1 MVHPWFEWRCG
12 QSWSEI
18 MRHGSQRVGPIA
30 IALGLLTGSLPGAL
44 LHADTLVLRDGT
56 QVNGR
61 LIEVRNNTIEF
72 EPNRR
77 GQSTMRINRRDVR
90 RIEFD
95 NGYDGGNDTGY
106 DRPPYDRPGRP
117 GGDYG
122 GQREREV
129 NVQAR
134 ERWYDTGI
142 DLRGGQTI
150 RFQASGRVRWGP
162 GRQDGPEGEN
172 NSPHNPNRPIPSRPA
187 AALVGRIDNDSP
199 FFIGSD
205 NAPIRVRSSG
215 RLYLMINDD
224 VLEDNTGSFR
234 VVIYY

>member
-1 MVHPWFEWRCG
+1 
-12 QSWSEI
+12 
-18 MRHGSQRVGPIA
+18 MRHRSQRVGPIA
-30 IALGLLTGSLPGAL
+30 IAIGLLAGTMLQ
-44 LHADTLVLRDGT
+44 ADTLVLRDGT

-61 LIEVRNNTIEF
+61 LIEIRNNTIEF

-77 GQSTMRINRRDVR
+77 GQSTMRVNRRDVR

-95 NGYDGGNDTGY
+95 NGYDGGNDTGFGGGY
-106 DRPPYDRPGRP
+106 DRPGRPGGDYGRP

-134 ERWYDTGI
+134 ERWLDTGI
-142 DLRGGQTI
+142 DVRGGQVV

-162 GRQDGPEGEN
+162 GRQDGPEGEDD
-172 NSPHNPNRPIPSRPA
+172 SPHNPGRPIPSRPA
-187 AALVGRIDNDSP
+187 AALVGRIDNDAP

-205 NAPIRVRSSG
+205 NGQIRVRSSG

-224 VLEDNTGSFR
+224 VLEDNSGSFR

>member
-1 MVHPWFEWRCG
+1 
-12 QSWSEI
+12 

-30 IALGLLTGSLPGAL
+30 IALGLLSGVF

-72 EPNRR
+72 EPYRR

-95 NGYDGGNDTGY
+95 TDGGYDSGF
-106 DRPPYDRPGRP
+106 DRPGGDRPGYDRPGRP
-117 GGDYG
+117 GGGNYG

-129 NVQAR
+129 NVPAR

-142 DLRGGQTI
+142 EVRSGQVI

-162 GRQDGPEGEN
+162 GRQDGPEGED
-172 NSPHNPNRPIPSRPA
+172 NSPHNPGRPIPSRPA

-205 NAPIRVRSSG
+205 NSEIRVRSSG
-215 RLYLMINDD
+215 KLYLMINDD
-224 VLEDNTGSFR
+224 VLEDNSGSFR

>member
-1 MVHPWFEWRCG
+1 
-12 QSWSEI
+12 
-18 MRHGSQRVGPIA
+18 MRHRSQRVGPIA
-30 IALGLLTGSLPGAL
+30 IALGLLAGAFVQ
-44 LHADTLVLRDGT
+44 ADTLVLRDGT
-56 QVNGR
+56 QINGR
-61 LIEVRNNTIEF
+61 LIEVRNSTIEF

-77 GQSTMRINRRDVR
+77 GQSTMRVNRRDVR

-95 NGYDGGNDTGY
+95 NGYEGGNDTGY
-106 DRPPYDRPGRP
+106 DRPGSGGYDRPGRP

-134 ERWYDTGI
+134 ERWYDTGV
-142 DLRGGQTI
+142 DVRAGQVI

-162 GRQDGPEGEN
+162 GRQDGPEGED
-172 NSPHNPNRPIPSRPA
+172 NSPHNQHRPIPSRPA
-187 AALVGRIDNDSP
+187 AALIGRVGDDSP

-205 NAPIRVRSSG
+205 NAQIRSRANG

-224 VLEDNTGSFR
+224 VLEDNSGSFR

>member
-1 MVHPWFEWRCG
+1 
-12 QSWSEI
+12 
-18 MRHGSQRVGPIA
+18 MRHRSQRVGPIT
-30 IALGLLTGSLPGAL
+30 IALGLLSGAF

-61 LIEVRNNTIEF
+61 LIEMRNNTIEF
-72 EPNRR
+72 EPSRR
-77 GQSTMRINRRDVR
+77 GQQTMRVNRRDVR

-95 NGYDGGNDTGY
+95 TDGGYDGGF
-106 DRPPYDRPGRP
+106 DRPGRPGGDNGRP

-122 GQREREV
+122 GQREREI
-129 NVQAR
+129 NVPAR
-134 ERWYDTGI
+134 ERWLDTGI
-142 DLRGGQTI
+142 EVRSGQVI
-150 RFQASGRVRWGP
+150 RFQASGRVKWGP
-162 GRQDGPEGEN
+162 GRQDGPEGED
-172 NSPHNPNRPIPSRPA
+172 NSPHNPGRPIPSRPA

-205 NAPIRVRSSG
+205 NSPIRARSSG

-224 VLEDNTGSFR
+224 VLEDNSGSFR

>member
-1 MVHPWFEWRCG
+1 
-12 QSWSEI
+12 
-18 MRHGSQRVGPIA
+18 MRHRSQRVGPIA
-30 IALGLLTGSLPGAL
+30 IALGLLSGAL

-61 LIEVRNNTIEF
+61 LIEIRNNTIEF

-77 GQSTMRINRRDVR
+77 GQSTMRVNRRDVR

-95 NGYDGGNDTGY
+95 TDGGGY
-106 DRPPYDRPGRP
+106 EGGFDRPGRP
-117 GGDYG
+117 GGDYGGGRPGGGDYG

-129 NVQAR
+129 NVPAR
-134 ERWYDTGI
+134 ESWYDTGI
-142 DLRGGQTI
+142 ELRSGQTV

-162 GRQDGPEGEN
+162 GRQDEPDGEN

-187 AALVGRIDNDSP
+187 AALVGRIGDDSP
-199 FFIGSD
+199 FFIGKDSS
-205 NAPIRVRSSG
+205 PIRARSSG

-234 VVIYY
+234 VIVYY

>member
-1 MVHPWFEWRCG
+1 VF
-12 QSWSEI
+12 
-18 MRHGSQRVGPIA
+18 
-30 IALGLLTGSLPGAL
+30 

-61 LIEVRNNTIEF
+61 LVEIRNNTIEF
-72 EPNRR
+72 EPYRR
-77 GQSTMRINRRDVR
+77 GQSTMRINKRDVR

-95 NGYDGGNDTGY
+95 NDGGGSDSGF
-106 DRPPYDRPGRP
+106 DRPGGDRPYDRPGRP
-117 GGDYG
+117 GGGDYG

-129 NVQAR
+129 NVPAR
-134 ERWYDTGI
+134 ERWYDTGVEV
-142 DLRGGQTI
+142 RSGQVI

-172 NSPHNPNRPIPSRPA
+172 NSPHNAGRPLPSRPA
-187 AALVGRIDNDSP
+187 AALVGRIDDDSP

-205 NAPIRVRSSG
+205 NSEIRVRSSG
-215 RLYLMINDD
+215 KLYLMINDD
-224 VLEDNTGSFR
+224 VLEDNSGSFR

>member
-1 MVHPWFEWRCG
+1 
-12 QSWSEI
+12 
-18 MRHGSQRVGPIA
+18 MRHRSQPVGPIA
-30 IALGLLTGSLPGAL
+30 IALGLLSGAF

-56 QVNGR
+56 QINGR
-61 LIEVRNNTIEF
+61 LIEVRSNTIEF

-77 GQSTMRINRRDVR
+77 GMQTMRVNRRDVR

-95 NGYDGGNDTGY
+95 TVYDGGSDTGY
-106 DRPPYDRPGRP
+106 DRPGSGYDRPGRP
-117 GGDYG
+117 GNDYG
-122 GQREREV
+122 GQREREI

-134 ERWYDTGI
+134 ERWLDTGI
-142 DLRGGQTI
+142 DVRGGQVV

-162 GRQDGPEGEN
+162 GRQDGPEGED
-172 NSPHNPNRPIPSRPA
+172 NSPHNPGRPIPSRPA

-205 NAPIRVRSSG
+205 NSPIRVRSSG

-224 VLEDNTGSFR
+224 VLEDNSGSFR
-234 VVIYY
+234 VIIYY

>member
-1 MVHPWFEWRCG
+1 MSHR
-12 QSWSEI
+12 
-18 MRHGSQRVGPIA
+18 SQRVGPIT
-30 IALGLLTGSLPGAL
+30 IALGLLSGAF

-56 QVNGR
+56 QVSGR

-72 EPNRR
+72 EPDRR
-77 GQSTMRINRRDVR
+77 GQSTMRVNRRDVR

-95 NGYDGGNDTGY
+95 TGYEGDTGY
-106 DRPPYDRPGRP
+106 DRRPYDDRPGRP
-117 GGDYG
+117 GDYGGRPGGGDYG

-134 ERWYDTGI
+134 ERWFDTGI
-142 DLRGGQTI
+142 DLRSGQTV
-150 RFQASGRVRWGP
+150 RFQSSGRVRWGP

-187 AALVGRIDNDSP
+187 AALVGRIGDDSP
-199 FFIGSD
+199 FFIGNDSS
-205 NAPIRVRSSG
+205 PIRARSSG

-234 VVIYY
+234 VIVYY

>member
-1 MVHPWFEWRCG
+1 
-12 QSWSEI
+12 
-18 MRHGSQRVGPIA
+18 MRHRALRVGPIA
-30 IALGLLTGSLPGAL
+30 IALGLLAGGV

-61 LIEVRNNTIEF
+61 LIEIRNNTIEF

-77 GQSTMRINRRDVR
+77 GLSTMRLNRRDVR

-95 NGYDGGNDTGY
+95 TVYDGGETSYDRPGSGY
-106 DRPPYDRPGRP
+106 DRPGNDRPGRP
-117 GGDYG
+117 GGGDYG

-134 ERWYDTGI
+134 ERWYDTGV
-142 DLRGGQTI
+142 DVRAGQVV

-162 GRQDGPEGEN
+162 GRQDGPEGED
-172 NSPHNPNRPIPSRPA
+172 NSPHNANRPIPSRPA
-187 AALVGRIDNDSP
+187 AALIGRVDNDSA

-205 NAPIRVRSSG
+205 NAPIRVRTTG

-224 VLEDNTGSFR
+224 VLEDNSGSFR

>member
-1 MVHPWFEWRCG
+1 
-12 QSWSEI
+12 
-18 MRHGSQRVGPIA
+18 MRHRSQRVGPIA
-30 IALGLLTGSLPGAL
+30 IAIGLLAGTL

-56 QVNGR
+56 QINGR
-61 LIEVRNNTIEF
+61 LVEVRNNTIEF

-77 GQSTMRINRRDVR
+77 GLQTMRVNRRDVR
-90 RIEFD
+90 RIELD
-95 NGYDGGNDTGY
+95 NVYDGGSDTGY
-106 DRPPYDRPGRP
+106 DRPGSGYDRPGRP
-117 GGDYG
+117 GGGDYG

-142 DLRGGQTI
+142 DVRSGQSI
-150 RFQASGRVRWGP
+150 RFQASGKVRWGP
-162 GRQDGPEGEN
+162 GRQDGPEGED

-187 AALVGRIDNDSP
+187 AALVGRVDNDSA

-205 NAPIRVRSSG
+205 SSAIRVRSSG

-224 VLEDNTGSFR
+224 VLEDNSGSFR
-234 VVIYY
+234 VVIFH

>member
-1 MVHPWFEWRCG
+1 
-12 QSWSEI
+12 
-18 MRHGSQRVGPIA
+18 MRHRSQRVGPIA
-30 IALGLLTGSLPGAL
+30 IALGLLAGAFVQ
-44 LHADTLVLRDGT
+44 ADTLVLRDGT
-56 QVNGR
+56 QINGR
-61 LIEVRNNTIEF
+61 LIEVRNSTIEF

-77 GQSTMRINRRDVR
+77 GQSTMRVNRRDVR

-95 NGYDGGNDTGY
+95 NGYEGGNDTGY
-106 DRPPYDRPGRP
+106 DRPGSGGYDRPGRP
-117 GGDYG
+117 GGNYG

-134 ERWYDTGI
+134 ERWYDTGV
-142 DLRGGQTI
+142 DVRAGQVI

-162 GRQDGPEGEN
+162 GRQDGPEGED
-172 NSPHNPNRPIPSRPA
+172 NSPHNQHRPIPSRPA
-187 AALVGRIDNDSP
+187 AALIGRVGDDSP

-205 NAPIRVRSSG
+205 NAPIRSRANG

-224 VLEDNTGSFR
+224 VLEDNSGSFR

>member
-1 MVHPWFEWRCG
+1 
-12 QSWSEI
+12 
-18 MRHGSQRVGPIA
+18 MRHRSQRVGPIA
-30 IALGLLTGSLPGAL
+30 IALGLLSGAF

-56 QVNGR
+56 QINGR

-77 GQSTMRINRRDVR
+77 GQSTMRVNRREVR

-95 NGYDGGNDTGY
+95 SDGGYDSGSGFDRPGNDRPGRTGGDY
-106 DRPPYDRPGRP
+106 GRP

-134 ERWYDTGI
+134 ERWFDTGI
-142 DLRGGQTI
+142 DLRSGQTV
-150 RFQASGRVRWGP
+150 RFQSSGRVRWGP

-172 NSPHNPNRPIPSRPA
+172 NSPHNPSIVRSR
-187 AALVGRIDNDSP
+187 
-199 FFIGSD
+199 
-205 NAPIRVRSSG
+205 RVRPP
-215 RLYLMINDD
+215 R
-224 VLEDNTGSFR
+224 
-234 VVIYY
+234 

>member
-1 MVHPWFEWRCG
+1 
-12 QSWSEI
+12 
-18 MRHGSQRVGPIA
+18 MRDRSQRVGPIA
-30 IALGLLTGSLPGAL
+30 IALGLLSGVF

-61 LIEVRNNTIEF
+61 LIEVRDNTIEF

-77 GQSTMRINRRDVR
+77 GMQMMRVNRRDVR

-95 NGYDGGNDTGY
+95 TDGGGYDGGF
-106 DRPPYDRPGRP
+106 DRPGRP

-122 GQREREV
+122 RPGGGEYGGQREREV
-129 NVQAR
+129 NVPAR
-134 ERWYDTGI
+134 ERWLDTGV
-142 DLRGGQTI
+142 DLRGGQTV

-162 GRQDGPEGEN
+162 GRQDGPEGED
-172 NSPHNPNRPIPSRPA
+172 NSPHNPGRPIPSRPA
-187 AALVGRIDNDSP
+187 AALVGRIGDDAP

-205 NAPIRVRSSG
+205 SSPIRARSSG

-224 VLEDNTGSFR
+224 VLEDNSGSLR
-234 VVIYY
+234 VVIFY

>member
-1 MVHPWFEWRCG
+1 MT
-12 QSWSEI
+12 
-18 MRHGSQRVGPIA
+18 HGSQRVGPIA
-30 IALGLLTGSLPGAL
+30 IALGLLSGAF

-61 LIEVRNNTIEF
+61 LVEIRNNTVEF
-72 EPNRR
+72 EPYRR

-95 NGYDGGNDTGY
+95 TTDGGGYDSGGGF
-106 DRPPYDRPGRP
+106 DRPGRP
-117 GGDYG
+117 GSGGDYGRPGGGDYG

-142 DLRGGQTI
+142 DVRSGQTI
-150 RFQASGRVRWGP
+150 RFQASGKVRWGP
-162 GRQDGPEGEN
+162 GRQDGPEGED
-172 NSPHNPNRPIPSRPA
+172 NSPHNANRPIPSRPA
-187 AALVGRIDNDSP
+187 AALVGRIGDDSP
-199 FFIGSD
+199 FFIGND
-205 NAPIRVRSSG
+205 NAPIRARSSG

-224 VLEDNTGSFR
+224 VLEDNSGSFR
-234 VVIYY
+234 VVVYY

>member
-1 MVHPWFEWRCG
+1 
-12 QSWSEI
+12 
-18 MRHGSQRVGPIA
+18 MRHRAQRVGPIA
-30 IALGLLTGSLPGAL
+30 IALGLLSGAIL
-44 LHADTLVLRDGT
+44 QADTLVLRDGT

-61 LIEVRNNTIEF
+61 LIEVRDNTIEF

-77 GQSTMRINRRDVR
+77 GLQRMRVNRRDVR

-95 NGYDGGNDTGY
+95 NVYDGDTSY
-106 DRPPYDRPGRP
+106 DRPGDDRPGYDRPGRP

-129 NVQAR
+129 NVPAR
-134 ERWYDTGI
+134 DRWYDTGI
-142 DLRGGQTI
+142 EVRSGQMV

-162 GRQDGPEGEN
+162 GRQDGPEGED

-205 NAPIRVRSSG
+205 SSQIRVRSSG
-215 RLYLMINDD
+215 KLYLMINDD
-224 VLEDNTGSFR
+224 VLDDNSGSFR

>member
-1 MVHPWFEWRCG
+1 
-12 QSWSEI
+12 
-18 MRHGSQRVGPIA
+18 MRHRSQRVGPIA
-30 IALGLLTGSLPGAL
+30 IALGLLAGAFVQ
-44 LHADTLVLRDGT
+44 ADTLVLRDGT
-56 QVNGR
+56 QINGR
-61 LIEVRNNTIEF
+61 LIEVRNSTIEF

-77 GQSTMRINRRDVR
+77 GQSTMRVNRRDVR

-95 NGYDGGNDTGY
+95 NGYEGGNDTGY
-106 DRPPYDRPGRP
+106 DRPGSGGGYDRPGRP

-134 ERWYDTGI
+134 ERWYDTGV
-142 DLRGGQTI
+142 DVRAGQVI

-162 GRQDGPEGEN
+162 GRQDGPEGED
-172 NSPHNPNRPIPSRPA
+172 NSPHNQHRPIPSRPA
-187 AALVGRIDNDSP
+187 AALIGRVGDDSP

-205 NAPIRVRSSG
+205 NAQIRSRANG

-224 VLEDNTGSFR
+224 VLEDNSGSFR

>member
-1 MVHPWFEWRCG
+1 
-12 QSWSEI
+12 
-18 MRHGSQRVGPIA
+18 MRHRSQRVGPIA
-30 IALGLLTGSLPGAL
+30 IALGLLSGAL
-44 LHADTLVLRDGT
+44 LQADTLVLRDGT

-61 LIEVRNNTIEF
+61 LIEIRNNTIEF

-77 GQSTMRINRRDVR
+77 GQSTLRVNKRDVR

-95 NGYDGGNDTGY
+95 TGYEGDTSSGY

-117 GGDYG
+117 GGSGDYG

-129 NVQAR
+129 NVPAR
-134 ERWYDTGI
+134 ERWFDTGV
-142 DLRGGQTI
+142 DVRSGQVV

-172 NSPHNPNRPIPSRPA
+172 NSPHNPGRPIPSRQA
-187 AALVGRIDNDSP
+187 AALIGRIGDDSP
-199 FFIGSD
+199 FFIGNDSS
-205 NAPIRVRSSG
+205 PIRARSTG

-224 VLEDNTGSFR
+224 VLEDNSGSFR
-234 VVIYY
+234 VVVYY

>member
-1 MVHPWFEWRCG
+1 
-12 QSWSEI
+12 
-18 MRHGSQRVGPIA
+18 MRHASQRVGPIA
-30 IALGLLTGSLPGAL
+30 IALGLLSGAF

-56 QVNGR
+56 TINGR

-77 GQSTMRINRRDVR
+77 GMENMRVNRRDVR

-95 NGYDGGNDTGY
+95 NVYDGGNDTGFDRPGSDRPGY
-106 DRPPYDRPGRP
+106 DRPGYDRPGRP

-134 ERWYDTGI
+134 ESWFDTGI
-142 DLRGGQTI
+142 DLRSGQTV

-162 GRQDGPEGEN
+162 GRQDGPEGEDH
-172 NSPHNPNRPIPSRPA
+172 SPHNANRPIPSRPA
-187 AALVGRIDNDSP
+187 AALVGRIDNDSA

-205 NAPIRVRSSG
+205 NSPIRVRSSG

>member
-1 MVHPWFEWRCG
+1 
-12 QSWSEI
+12 
-18 MRHGSQRVGPIA
+18 MRYRSQRVGPIA
-30 IALGLLTGSLPGAL
+30 IALGLLSGAFVQ
-44 LHADTLVLRDGT
+44 ADTLVLRDGT

-61 LIEVRNNTIEF
+61 LIEVRDNTIEF

-77 GQSTMRINRRDVR
+77 GMQTMRINRRDVR

-95 NGYDGGNDTGY
+95 TEGEGGYDSGF
-106 DRPPYDRPGRP
+106 DRPGRRP
-117 GGDYG
+117 GRDDEYG

-129 NVQAR
+129 NVPAR
-134 ERWYDTGI
+134 ERWFDTGV
-142 DLRGGQTI
+142 DVRGGQTV

-172 NSPHNPNRPIPSRPA
+172 NSPHNPGRPIPSRPA
-187 AALVGRIDNDSP
+187 AALVGRIGDDAP

-205 NAPIRVRSSG
+205 SSPIRARSSG

-224 VLEDNTGSFR
+224 VLEDNSGSLR
-234 VVIYY
+234 VVIFY

>member
-1 MVHPWFEWRCG
+1 MSHR
-12 QSWSEI
+12 
-18 MRHGSQRVGPIA
+18 SQRVGPIA
-30 IALGLLTGSLPGAL
+30 IALGLLSGAF

-56 QVNGR
+56 QINGR

-77 GQSTMRINRRDVR
+77 GMQTMRVPRRDVR
-90 RIEFD
+90 RIELD
-95 NGYDGGNDTGY
+95 NVYDGNDTGY
-106 DRPPYDRPGRP
+106 DRPSDRPYDRPGRP
-117 GGDYG
+117 GDDNYG

-142 DLRGGQTI
+142 DVRSGQVV

-162 GRQDGPEGEN
+162 GRQDGPEGED
-172 NSPHNPNRPIPSRPA
+172 NSPHNANRPIPSRPA
-187 AALVGRIDNDSP
+187 AALVGRIDNDAP

-205 NAPIRVRSSG
+205 NSPIRVRSSG

-224 VLEDNTGSFR
+224 VLEDNSGSFR
-234 VVIYY
+234 VVVHY

>member
-1 MVHPWFEWRCG
+1 
-12 QSWSEI
+12 
-18 MRHGSQRVGPIA
+18 MRHRSQRVGPIA
-30 IALGLLTGSLPGAL
+30 IALGLLSGAF

-56 QVNGR
+56 QINGR
-61 LIEVRNNTIEF
+61 LVEIRNNTIEF

-77 GQSTMRINRRDVR
+77 GMSTMRLQRRDVR

-95 NGYDGGNDTGY
+95 NVYDGGTESGFDRPSDRPY
-106 DRPPYDRPGRP
+106 DRDRPGRP
-117 GGDYG
+117 GDNYG

-142 DLRGGQTI
+142 DVRSGQVV

-162 GRQDGPEGEN
+162 GRQDGPEGED
-172 NSPHNPNRPIPSRPA
+172 NSPHNANRPIPSRPA
-187 AALVGRIDNDSP
+187 AALVGRVGDDAA

-205 NAPIRVRSSG
+205 SSPIRVRSSG

-224 VLEDNTGSFR
+224 VLEDNSGSFR
-234 VVIYY
+234 VVVYY

>member
-1 MVHPWFEWRCG
+1 
-12 QSWSEI
+12 
-18 MRHGSQRVGPIA
+18 MRHRSQRVGPIA
-30 IALGLLTGSLPGAL
+30 IALGLLSGAF

-61 LIEVRNNTIEF
+61 LIEIRNNTIEF

-77 GQSTMRINRRDVR
+77 GQQTMRVNRRDVR

-95 NGYDGGNDTGY
+95 TDGGGYDGGF
-106 DRPPYDRPGRP
+106 DRPGRPGGDYGRP

-129 NVQAR
+129 NVPAR
-134 ERWYDTGI
+134 ERWLDTGI
-142 DLRGGQTI
+142 EVRSGQVV

-162 GRQDGPEGEN
+162 GRQDGPEGED
-172 NSPHNPNRPIPSRPA
+172 NSPHNPGRPIPSRPA

-205 NAPIRVRSSG
+205 SSPIRARSSG

-224 VLEDNTGSFR
+224 VLEDNSGSFR